1 MDQDQDA
8 PTWEPL
14 RERLAARLPDCHV
27 TLNEPRL
34 LCVVVPYAQP
44 GVATFH
50 LGEPWAEDRIT
61 PEIVEERVSHVAC
74 VGFEATYDHAKWP
87 PERLQSL
94 MGGPFESYARNW
106 ARHFAEVLSSRVAP
120 IRGRANAFCVRV
132 QEEIDRGIHFP
143 GALDNALR
151 HRDCEYARADE
162 ILALARTYRALAE
175 TPTVNDRSN
184 P

>member
-1 MDQDQDA
+1 MDHDQDA

-14 RERLAARLPDCHV
+14 RERMAARLPDCRV
-27 TLNEPRL
+27 TLDEPRL
-34 LCVVVPYAQP
+34 LRVVVPYAQP
-44 GVATFH
+44 GVAIFH
-50 LGEPWAEDRIT
+50 LTEPWAADQIT
-61 PEIVEERVSHVAC
+61 PEIVEERVSHVFC
-74 VGFEATYDHAKWP
+74 VGFEGTWDYDRWP
-87 PERLQSL
+87 PERLQAL
-94 MGGPFESYARNW
+94 MGGPFERYARST

-151 HRDCEYARADE
+151 HRDCEYARADG

-175 TPTVNDRSN
+175 APTVDDRSN